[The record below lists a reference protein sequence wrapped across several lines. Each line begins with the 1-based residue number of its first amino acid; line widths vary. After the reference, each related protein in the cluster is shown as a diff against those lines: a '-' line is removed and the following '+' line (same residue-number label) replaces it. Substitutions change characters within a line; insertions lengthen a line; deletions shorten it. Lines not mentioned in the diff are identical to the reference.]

1 MAYTIFIDGETGPTG
16 LQIRDRLQRRADLKL
31 MHLTDARRKVRAA
44 RREALNEADLAILC
58 LPDASAK
65 EAISMIENP
74 HTRVIDTSTAHRIS
88 DGWVYGFPELNT
100 KQSMDIASAA
110 RVTNPGCYATGFIA
124 LLRPLVDAGLVP
136 ADHPITST
144 AVSGYTGG
152 GKVLIAR
159 MEDPA
164 NVNPIVS
171 DFFAYSLGLEHKH
184 VPEMQIHARLA
195 HRPLFVPSVGRFR
208 QGMLVKVPLHLWA
221 LPSAPSVETVY
232 QTLADYYSGCRFIIV
247 PHPLETT
254 DRVALLDPEEVN
266 NTNELRLYVF
276 GNPEHGQLVLVS
288 QLDNLGKGASGQA
301 IQCLNVMLGLNEAT
315 GLMQEP
321 T

>member
-1 MAYTIFIDGETGPTG
+1 MAYTIFIDGETGTTG
-16 LQIRDRLQRRADLKL
+16 LQIRDRLEGRTDLKL
-31 MHLTDARRKVRAA
+31 MHLPEARRKIGAA
-44 RREALNEADLAILC
+44 RREALNEADIAILC

-65 EAISMIENP
+65 EAISMIDNP
-74 HTRVIDTSTAHRIS
+74 RTRVIDTSTAHRIT
-88 DGWVYGFPELNT
+88 DGWVYGFPELNA

-136 ADHPITST
+136 AEHPITVN

-152 GKVLIAR
+152 GKALIAR
-159 MEDPA
+159 MEDPTS
-164 NVNPIVS
+164 VNPIVS
-171 DFFAYSLGLEHKH
+171 DFFDYSLSLEHKH

-208 QGMLVKVPLHLWA
+208 QGMLVKIPLQLWA
-221 LPSAPSVETVY
+221 LPSAPSVESVH
-232 QTLADYYSGCRFIIV
+232 QALVDYYSGCRFISI
-247 PHPLETT
+247 PQPPEST
-254 DRVALLDPEEVN
+254 DRAALLDPEEVN

-276 GNPEHGQLVLVS
+276 GNTERSQLVLVS

-301 IQCLNVMLGLNEAT
+301 IQCLNVMLGLDEST
-315 GLMQEP
+315 GLIMVP
-321 T
+321 A